1 MDLELEE
8 LFQDWEKEEK
18 EYQSY
23 LKSELEESMRI
34 QKAYKSYKNSETFY
48 ISFIYIYFNLMVYCI
63 RFIVDYVNNMERN
76 KRIFRH
82 KIEKPNYSID
92 ELD

>member
-1 MDLELEE
+1 MDPELEE
-8 LFQDWEKEEK
+8 LFLDWEKEER

-34 QKAYKSYKNSETFY
+34 QKTYNSYKNSETFL
-48 ISFIYIYFNLMVYCI
+48 ISFIYIYFNLMVYCM
-63 RFIVDYVNNMERN
+63 RFIVEYVEKIERN
-76 KRIFRH
+76 KRRFQH
-82 KIEKPNYSID
+82 KIEKPNYLVE

>member
-1 MDLELEE
+1 MDPELEE
-8 LFQDWEKEEK
+8 LFLDWEREEQ

-34 QKAYKSYKNSETFY
+34 QKDYNNYKNLETFY
-48 ISFIYIYFNLMVYCI
+48 ISFIYIYFNLMVYCM
-63 RFIVDYVNNMERN
+63 RFIVDYVEKMERN
-76 KRIFRH
+76 KRRFQH
-82 KIEKPNYSID
+82 KIEKPNYLVE

>member
-1 MDLELEE
+1 MDPELEE

-18 EYQSY
+18 EYQIY

-34 QKAYKSYKNSETFY
+34 QKAYNSYKNSETFY
-48 ISFIYIYFNLMVYCI
+48 ISFIYIYFNLMVYCMK
-63 RFIVDYVNNMERN
+63 FIVDYVEKMERN
-76 KRIFRH
+76 KRRFQH
-82 KIEKPNYSID
+82 KIEKPIYSVE